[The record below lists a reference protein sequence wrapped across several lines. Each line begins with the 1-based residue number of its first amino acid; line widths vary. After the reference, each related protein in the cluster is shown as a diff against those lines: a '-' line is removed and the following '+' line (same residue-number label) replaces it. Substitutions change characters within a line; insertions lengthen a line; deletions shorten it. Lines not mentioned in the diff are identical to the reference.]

1 MGSAGTRV
9 GQQGRMRK
17 PAYSRQLVCA
27 TLFHEGA
34 MSRAGLSQRTGVP
47 APRLSSACGELL
59 CSGLIRETTVAP
71 AHGNGRGRPQT
82 LLEVDLRGLA
92 VAGVQYDNE
101 HVTAA
106 LMDLA
111 GAVRWQRRWDTGP
124 DEPANRR
131 LRRIVRATRE
141 AIASG
146 PKIRVRVVGVGVAD
160 PGTVNLAAGR
170 AVRAVN
176 VPGWENVPVLDAV
189 RDATGLPAV
198 LHRGDGWAALG
209 EVVFGAG
216 RGARNALY
224 VTLLEGIGGGIV
236 EQGRLLGGRDGSAG
250 EIGHTRV
257 SDDGP
262 ICGCGGRGCLE
273 AHLAPARLAALW
285 RGMSA
290 EQAQRVALQ
299 GEAPDD
305 AFSQMLVAARQGD
318 AKARHVL
325 HDAAI
330 ALARGLGNA
339 VSLLNPERIILGGR
353 FAASGDMLLDTL
365 RRALDTYTL
374 VEFARGIEIRAAEL
388 GADAAFCGMA
398 AYVRDRLFAYPSVGA
413 TIDAQA
419 ALTEVA

>member
-1 MGSAGTRV
+1 
-9 GQQGRMRK
+9 
-17 PAYSRQLVCA
+17 
-27 TLFHEGA
+27 
-34 MSRAGLSQRTGVP
+34 MSRAGLSERTGVP

-59 CSGLIRETTVAP
+59 RNALIRETTVAP

-92 VAGVQYDNE
+92 VAGVQYDYE

-106 LMDLA
+106 LVDHA
-111 GAVRWQRRWDTGP
+111 GAVRWQRRWDAGP
-124 DEPANRR
+124 EEPANRR
-131 LRRIVRATRE
+131 LQRVVRAIRE
-141 AIASG
+141 AITSG
-146 PKIRVRVVGVGVAD
+146 PKTSVRVVGVGVAD

-189 RDATGLPAV
+189 RDATGLPTV

-290 EQAQRVALQ
+290 EQAQLVAPQ

-305 AFSQMLVAARQGD
+305 AFSQMLIAARQGD
-318 AKARHVL
+318 ANARQIL

-353 FAASGDMLLDTL
+353 FVESGDVLLDTL
-365 RRALDTYTL
+365 RRSLDGYTL
-374 VEFARGIEIRAAEL
+374 GEFARGIEIRAAEL
-388 GADAAFCGMA
+388 DAAAAFCGMA
-398 AYVRDRLFAYPSVGA
+398 AHVRDRLFAYPSVGA
-413 TIDAQA
+413 AIDAQS
-419 ALTEVA
+419 ALTEIA

>member
-1 MGSAGTRV
+1 
-9 GQQGRMRK
+9 
-17 PAYSRQLVCA
+17 
-27 TLFHEGA
+27 
-34 MSRAGLSQRTGVP
+34 MSRAGLSEHTGVP
-47 APRLSSACGELL
+47 APRLSSAGGELRRN
-59 CSGLIRETTVAP
+59 GLIRETTVAP

-92 VAGVQYDNE
+92 VAGVQYDYE

-106 LMDLA
+106 LIDLA
-111 GAVRWQRRWDTGP
+111 GAVRWQRRWNAGP
-124 DEPANRR
+124 DELANRR
-131 LRRIVRATRE
+131 LQRIVRAIRE
-141 AIASG
+141 AITSG
-146 PKIRVRVVGVGVAD
+146 PKASMRVVGVGVAD

-224 VTLLEGIGGGIV
+224 ITLLEGIGGGIV

-290 EQAQRVALQ
+290 EQAQHVALQ

-318 AKARHVL
+318 AKAKHVL

-353 FAASGDMLLDTL
+353 FVASGDMLLDTL

-374 VEFARGIEIRAAEL
+374 GEFARGIEIRAAEL
-388 GADAAFCGMA
+388 GADASFCGMA

-413 TIDAQA
+413 TIDAPT

>member
-1 MGSAGTRV
+1 
-9 GQQGRMRK
+9 MRK
-17 PAYSRQLVCA
+17 PVYSRQLVCA

-34 MSRAGLSQRTGVP
+34 MSRAGMSERTGMP
-47 APRLSSACGELL
+47 ASRLSSACGELL
-59 CSGLIRETTVAP
+59 RNGLIRETTVAP

-92 VAGVQYDNE
+92 VAGAQYDHE
-101 HVTAA
+101 RVAAA
-106 LMDLA
+106 LVDLA
-111 GAVRWQRRWDTGP
+111 GTVRWQRRWDTGP
-124 DEPANRR
+124 NEPANRR
-131 LRRIVRATRE
+131 LQRIVRATRE

-146 PKIRVRVVGVGVAD
+146 PKASVRVVGVGVAD

-262 ICGCGGRGCLE
+262 TCGCGGRGCLE

-285 RGMSA
+285 RGMS
-290 EQAQRVALQ
+290 EEEAQHVALQ

-318 AKARHVL
+318 VKAKRVL

-353 FAASGDMLLDTL
+353 FVASGDLLLDTL
-365 RRALDTYTL
+365 RRTLETYTL
-374 VEFARGIEIRAAEL
+374 GEFARGIEIRAAEL
-388 GADAAFCGMA
+388 DADAAFCGMA
-398 AYVRDRLFAYPSVGA
+398 AHVRDRLFAYPSVGA
-413 TIDAQA
+413 TIDAPP
-419 ALTEVA
+419 ALTAVA